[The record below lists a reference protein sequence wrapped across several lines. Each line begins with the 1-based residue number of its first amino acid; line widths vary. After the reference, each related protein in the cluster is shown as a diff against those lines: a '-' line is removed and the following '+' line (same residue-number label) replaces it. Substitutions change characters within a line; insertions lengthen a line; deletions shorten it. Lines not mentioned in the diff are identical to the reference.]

1 MHLKIWRAISKVE
14 ICPKCGLPTPACV
27 CGEIAK
33 TQQQIVVKTEKRR
46 FGKVNTIISGFDDG
60 VDIKDITKKLKIK
73 RACGGTV
80 KNKIIELQGN
90 HKGHIKPILISVG
103 FNEELIED

>member
-1 MHLKIWRAISKVE
+1 VE
-14 ICPKCGLPTPACV
+14 ICPKCGLPLAACV

-33 TQQQIVVKTEKRR
+33 TQQQITVTTEKRR
-46 FGKVNTIISGFDDG
+46 FGKVNTMIGGFDDG
-60 VDIKDITKKLKIK
+60 VDIKAIAKQLKMK

-90 HKGHIKPILISVG
+90 HMGHIKQILVSEG
-103 FNEELIED
+103 FSEEQIEE

>member
-1 MHLKIWRAISKVE
+1 MLNQMEEASKVE
-14 ICPKCGLPTPACV
+14 ICPKCGLPMPACV

-33 TQQQIVVKTEKRR
+33 AQQQITVKTETRR
-46 FGKVNTIISGFDDG
+46 FGKVNTVISGFDDG
-60 VDIKDITKKLKIK
+60 VDIKDLAKKLKMK

-90 HKGHIKPILISVG
+90 HKSFIKTILASEG
-103 FNEELIED
+103 FSEEQIKD

>member
-1 MHLKIWRAISKVE
+1 VEKAIKVE

-33 TQQQIVVKTEKRR
+33 TQQQITVETEKRR

-60 VDIKDITKKLKIK
+60 VDIKGITKNLKMK
-73 RACGGTV
+73 RACGGTF
-80 KNKIIELQGN
+80 KNRVIELQGN
-90 HKGHIKPILISVG
+90 HKGHIKLILVSMG
-103 FNEELIED
+103 FNEDQIED

>member
-1 MHLKIWRAISKVE
+1 MD

-33 TQQQIVVKTEKRR
+33 TSQVIDVMTEKRR
-46 FGKVNTIISGFDDG
+46 FGKVSTMISGFDDG
-60 VDIKDITKKLKIK
+60 VDIKDIANQLKAK

-80 KNKIIELQGN
+80 KNKTIELQGN
-90 HKGHIKPILISVG
+90 HKGHIKPILVSLG
-103 FNEELIED
+103 FSNDHINE

>member
-1 MHLKIWRAISKVE
+1 MD
-14 ICPKCGLPTPACV
+14 ICPKCGLPEAACV

-33 TQQQIVVKTEKRR
+33 TQQQISVKTEKRR
-46 FGKVNTIISGFDDG
+46 FGKVNTIVSGFDDG
-60 VDIKDITKKLKIK
+60 VNIKDIAKKLKMK

-90 HKGHIKPILISVG
+90 HKGFIKPILVSEG
-103 FNEELIED
+103 FSEDQIEE